1 VRLACKRATAE
12 DLDAVEALLDRCQP
26 GMPREE
32 WHQTGTDFHIV
43 LGHLSGN
50 PFLARAIADV
60 MTRLSRPRWLE
71 VWTEPFARGRPGPST
86 GASSR
91 SSVATN
97 PTRPSARRPDHVRDT
112 RDGCCV
118 R

>member
-1 VRLACKRATAE
+1 MRAK
-12 DLDAVEALLDRCQP
+12 
-26 GMPREE
+26 E

-71 VWTEPFARGRPGPST
+71 VWTEP
-86 GASSR
+86 SR
-91 SSVATN
+91 EQAWAEHRRVLAFIRRNEPDEAVREAT
-97 PTRPSARRPDHVRDT
+97 DHVRDT
-112 RDGCCV
+112 RDRLLRSLNDDRRGLKARGFAV
-118 R
+118 VGKG